1 MLVIGVAEPE
11 NPAPAPEAESEM
23 RHDEYEDNVGLA
35 IAGVASRCVE
45 NVAVFGLNGLRERV
59 LVSYGP
65 FVCTFTATVLMPSSR
80 YTSATPISPFGTC
93 ISRQKGTFLFR
104 EMSSQEQ

>member
-59 LVSYGP
+59 LVSP
-65 FVCTFTATVLMPSSR
+65 LVCTVNVTVLMPSSR
-80 YTSATPISPFGTC
+80 YTSATPISLFGTC
-93 ISRQKGTFLFR
+93 ISRQNGTFLSR
-104 EMSSQEQ
+104 EMFSQEH